1 MAELVVYLAGEF
13 LAETAISY
21 FAIGKEAMFL
31 RAAIRAGSFVLTT
44 KAAQSMGLIGGSA
57 ANELKGQTIN
67 VRSSTAPRQLIY
79 GQSLVGGVMFYA
91 ATTGTN
97 NEYLHTVFGL
107 ADHQI
112 QSVEKVYFGDEDVGT
127 VSGNVSSGRYSGKA
141 RIQNKT
147 TGGTAY
153 SDLVTETASLTNKWT
168 SSHKL
173 TGISSVYVRM
183 QYDTSVFTSI
193 PTIRALVKGK
203 LVYDPRSTTTAWSDN
218 PALCIR
224 DYIMSDYGMRVTAD
238 EIDSASFIAAAN
250 ICDET
255 VTASGS
261 VTQKRYTLNGVVDTS
276 KSPREVLQDMLSTCA
291 GMLIYSSGKYKL
303 VVGAFS
309 SPVQTITV
317 DDLRGDVQLSCA
329 NEKANLFNRV
339 AGVFADADKL
349 YSATEYPAIA
359 SSTFK
364 TQDGGEELTAQLDLN
379 FTTNSL
385 EAQRLAKINLLK
397 SRQGIVVNISCKP
410 TCLNITAGDV
420 VALTIAQLGWSGKYF
435 RVMEW
440 RLNEDIGV
448 DLVLKEEDSTAY
460 DWSTSDAQDGAPNTS
475 LTLIQPQ
482 AAPTNLTATNQNL
495 SLPDGT
501 ILPAAHITW
510 TAVSSAYVTGY
521 ELQFK
526 LSTETVWQSLF
537 TSQTVYDYVG
547 QQEVAL
553 VYNIRVR
560 AIFSDKNG
568 PFSSTINHTLSGD
581 TTAPSAPTSLSA
593 VGAYKTIQLSWTNPT
608 AADWFYNEIWE
619 NSTNNSSTATKIG
632 EVSSSTFARSGIPAS
647 TTKYYWLKAVDFS
660 RNVSGFSSGA
670 SATTDAEAGTG
681 ATGPRNAQV
690 YFYYNTGQSTAPT
703 APTTSEVAYN
713 FSTSTPSISASGW
726 STTFSPSAVSA
737 TSATNKY
744 WAVRVIFQEIDFGG
758 SYSETISSVFTWQ
771 NLDGLV
777 TFTNLANSLGSGGS
791 TTTFIDG
798 GSITTDT
805 LSVAK
810 VKNNTSSTFNTYVT
824 FGLGTGSAIGGYSA
838 GGAFSSSNVGYYGGL
853 FSNTAAGY
861 AIGAGSTNTNSA
873 TIGAIA
879 AVGYG
884 NSTFSTYR
892 NAAFLGNGT
901 SGGTFQTGGSGNIQ
915 TAVTADIRLAY
926 YTGGTSYAYYLVSGS
941 AYPFTAGHDALQLL
955 SEDIP
960 EIGDIMVDV
969 ELIAAPTINDSITKM
984 TKSTFSNQKGAIGV
998 FTGVCGNE
1006 FVPASLGKYVEG
1018 VQGSKNVF
1026 VMKDEYSTIYQTY
1039 RPIGVN
1045 AIGEGKINVCGQ
1057 GGDIQI
1063 GDFIVASD
1071 MAGKGMKQADDIAR
1085 SYTVAKARENVTFA
1099 NSSETKQIAC
1109 IYLCG

>member
-1 MAELVVYLAGEF
+1 MAELVVYLAGEL

-21 FAIGKEAMFL
+21 FAIAKEATFL
-31 RAAIRAGSFVLTT
+31 RAAIRAGSFVLTN
-44 KAAQSMGLIGGSA
+44 KAAQSMGLFDSS

-91 ATTGTN
+91 ATTGSN

-141 RIQNKT
+141 RIQHKT

-153 SDLVTETASLTNKWT
+153 SDLVSETSSLTNNWT
-168 SSHKL
+168 SNHKL

-183 QYDTSVFTSI
+183 QYDTSIYTSI
-193 PTIRALVKGK
+193 PTVRALVKGK
-203 LVYDPRSTTTAWSDN
+203 LVYDPRTTTTAWSDN

-255 VTASGS
+255 VTAKTG

-291 GMLIYSSGKYKL
+291 GMLVYSSGKYKL
-303 VVGAFS
+303 IAGAFS

-339 AGVFADADKL
+339 IGVFADSDKL

-379 FTTNSL
+379 FTTNVL
-385 EAQRLAKINLLK
+385 EAERLAKINLLK

-440 RLNEDIGV
+440 KLNEDIGV

-460 DWSTSDAQDGAPNTS
+460 DWSTSDAIDGAPNTS

-501 ILPAAHITW
+501 ILPGVHVTW

-526 LSTETVWQSLF
+526 LSTDTVWQSIF
-537 TSQTVYDYVG
+537 TSQTVYDYAG

-560 AIFSDKNG
+560 AIFSDKEG

-608 AADWFYNEIWE
+608 DADWFYNEVWE
-619 NSTNNSSTATKIG
+619 NSTNNSGTATKIG
-632 EVSSSTFARSGIPAS
+632 EVSSSTFARSGLPAS
-647 TTKYYWLKAVDFS
+647 ATRYYWLKAVDFS
-660 RNVSGFSSGA
+660 KNVSGFSGVA
-670 SATTDAEAGTG
+670 SATTDVQVTNGTDG

-690 YFYYNTGQSTAPT
+690 YFYYNNAQSSAPT
-703 APTTSEVAYN
+703 APTTSQVAYD
-713 FSTSTPSISASGW
+713 FDTSTPTISASGW
-726 STTFSPSAVSA
+726 STTFVPSAVSA
-737 TSATNKY
+737 TSASNKY

-771 NLDGLV
+771 NLNGLV
-777 TFTNLANSLGSGGS
+777 TFTNLADGLGSGG
-791 TTTFIDG
+791 TGTTFIDG
-798 GSITTDT
+798 GAIIADTITADQMAANSITAANAAIADLTVGRLKIVSYPVSNGSMTMTNGIATATITHNLGRIVIPVVYWDSPDSAS
-805 LSVAK
+805 LIGYQAK
-810 VKNNTSSTFNTYVT
+810 SIILTFED
-824 FGLGTGSAIGGYSA
+824 
-838 GGAFSSSNVGYYGGL
+838 
-853 FSNTAAGY
+853 
-861 AIGAGSTNTNSA
+861 TNSFSFQMRA
-873 TIGAIA
+873 VSNAGAL
-879 AVGYG
+879 Y
-884 NSTFSTYR
+884 S
-892 NAAFLGNGT
+892 GT
-901 SGGTFQTGGSGNIQ
+901 
-915 TAVTADIRLAY
+915 VY
-926 YTGGTSYAYYLVSGS
+926 YQYL
-941 AYPFTAGHDALQLL
+941 
-955 SEDIP
+955 
-960 EIGDIMVDV
+960 
-969 ELIAAPTINDSITKM
+969 
-984 TKSTFSNQKGAIGV
+984 
-998 FTGVCGNE
+998 
-1006 FVPASLGKYVEG
+1006 
-1018 VQGSKNVF
+1018 
-1026 VMKDEYSTIYQTY
+1026 
-1039 RPIGVN
+1039 
-1045 AIGEGKINVCGQ
+1045 
-1057 GGDIQI
+1057 
-1063 GDFIVASD
+1063 
-1071 MAGKGMKQADDIAR
+1071 
-1085 SYTVAKARENVTFA
+1085 
-1099 NSSETKQIAC
+1099 
-1109 IYLCG
+1109 YL